1 MLKTMDEGSSSSYS
15 GAGASG
21 STGSSCSTTTS
32 HLPPANTT
40 TASSSSLERSFAAM
54 SVDTGSKA
62 REAARWKYL
71 NHIRKTKGPFNQDD
85 EIPEDMPDPLE
96 TYKILVIGAGGLGCE
111 MLKNLAMSGFKNIH
125 VIDMDTIDISN
136 LNRQF
141 LFRKSDVGK
150 FKASVAAEFVMKRVK
165 GVNITPHNCKIQDFD
180 ESFYSQFQIVICGLD
195 SIEARRWI
203 NATLVGMVDDDD
215 PESIKPLIDGGT
227 EGFKGQTR
235 VVLPTVGPCIECQLD
250 LYAPRAAVPL
260 CTLATIPRQP
270 EHCIEWA
277 HIIAWEQEKP
287 FPSLDKDDPEH
298 ITWLYDK
305 ALARA
310 KEFNIPGVTYSL
322 TQGTVKN
329 IIPAIAST
337 NAIIAGSCCLEA
349 LKLATNTAPP
359 LGFEQ
364 NFMSYDGT
372 EGIYTNTFQYEK
384 KEDCPVCGNLAKP
397 LKVDPKWK
405 LQELLDSLATNAAA
419 QLKKPSIRAEEKSL
433 YMQFPP
439 QLEELTRPNLEKSL
453 AEDLGLVHGSE
464 IAITDTAFPNL
475 VFRFIL
481 QFS

>member
-1 MLKTMDEGSSSSYS
+1 VN
-15 GAGASG
+15 
-21 STGSSCSTTTS
+21 CS
-32 HLPPANTT
+32 L
-40 TASSSSLERSFAAM
+40 
-54 SVDTGSKA
+54 
-62 REAARWKYL
+62 
-71 NHIRKTKGPFNQDD
+71 
-85 EIPEDMPDPLE
+85 
-96 TYKILVIGAGGLGCE
+96 
-111 MLKNLAMSGFKNIH
+111 
-125 VIDMDTIDISN
+125 DTIDISN

-165 GVNITPHNCKIQDFD
+165 GVNITAHNCKIQDFD

-287 FPSLDKDDPEH
+287 FPALDKDDPEH
-298 ITWLYDK
+298 ITWLYEK

-419 QLKKPSIRAEEKSL
+419 QLKKPSIRAEGKSL

-439 QLEELTRPNLEKSL
+439 QLEESTRPNLEKSL

-464 IAITDTAFPNL
+464 LAITDTAFPNL